1 MSLLSHATVADAMH
15 EGVVYCEPD
24 TTLTDVARTMASE
37 RIHCVAVQATAAG
50 RSGEP
55 RVWGIISDL
64 DLVRAGIHTDA
75 DRPAGMFAHTPV
87 ISVRPTMR
95 LAEAGEA
102 LLEHGVSHVVVVDSD
117 TQRPVGIL
125 STLDIAGALGRRLI
139 VAAGSAEA
147 ATGRRNPRTCP

>member
-24 TTLTDVARTMASE
+24 TTLTNVARTMAAE
-37 RIHCVAVQATAAG
+37 RVHCVAVHATAAD

-64 DLVRAGIHTDA
+64 DLVRAGIHADA
-75 DRPAGMFAHTPV
+75 ERPAGTIAHTPV

-102 LLEHGVSHVVVVDSD
+102 MLTHGVSHMVVVDPDSH
-117 TQRPVGIL
+117 RPVGIL
-125 STLDIAGALGRRLI
+125 STLDIAKTLGQGA
-139 VAAGSAEA
+139 
-147 ATGRRNPRTCP
+147 